1 MDRSPFRKREWM
13 KLGSAQG
20 STPAT
25 RPSKQATPKLE
36 GLEERVV
43 LSSASAILNEIA
55 NLGAELGGFGGGG
68 GGGNFGGGF
77 GGYAGYSG
85 YGNFGLRPGPS
96 GGVGIGGAGSSTL
109 AQDTVKVNQ
118 AYATFNSTVLGDVAT
133 LRQTATTTSA
143 PTAAGLTAYNNAI
156 AAAISTLNTSIT
168 SDLSNLTNTGAAIT
182 STIEGYT
189 STLQTELQS
198 AGAGLAN
205 STNSSVL
212 SLYREDFTYI
222 QTAST
227 QSTQAVLTDAPTGV
241 ITGTAVQTA
250 NTSVRTALQTFTT
263 AINTAKQTAITN
275 GATLDSTAV
284 TSAVSALQ
292 TSLNSAIS
300 SLGTGFTS
308 STYDPTTALNSALT
322 SLTTQLTSIT
332 APTAGNTSSART
344 FSFAINSA
352 LMNTR
357 ITGNQLVATAISNYN
372 NSLL

>member
-13 KLGSAQG
+13 KLGRTQS
-20 STPAT
+20 STPA
-25 RPSKQATPKLE
+25 PKSSKQATPKLE

-55 NLGAELGGFGGGG
+55 NLSAELGGFGG

-77 GGYAGYSG
+77 GGSAGYSG
-85 YGNFGLRPGPS
+85 HGNFGLRPGPS
-96 GGVGIGGAGSSTL
+96 GAVGLGGTASSTL
-109 AQDTVKVNQ
+109 AQDTVAVNQ
-118 AYATFNSTVLGDVAT
+118 AYATFNSTVLSDVAT
-133 LRQTATTTSA
+133 LRQTATTSSV
-143 PTAAGLTAYNNAI
+143 PTPAGVTAYNNAI
-156 AAAISTLNTSIT
+156 ATAISTLNTSIT
-168 SDLSNLTNTGAAIT
+168 SDLSNLKNTGAGIT

-189 STLQTELQS
+189 STLQSELQS
-198 AGAGLAN
+198 AGANLAS
-205 STNSSVL
+205 STSSSVL
-212 SLYREDFTYI
+212 SLDFEDFTYI
-222 QTAST
+222 RTAST
-227 QSTQAVLTDAPTGV
+227 QSTQAILTDAPTGIV
-241 ITGTAVQTA
+241 TGTIVQTA
-250 NTSVRTALQTFTT
+250 NTSVRTALHTFTT

-284 TSAVSALQ
+284 TNAVSALQ
-292 TSLNSAIS
+292 TSLDSAIS
-300 SLGTGFTS
+300 SLGTGLTS

-332 APTAGNTSSART
+332 APTAGNTASART